1 MKKQKIIV
9 GVLASVMAASSL
21 CSMGAVNVNA
31 STFGEVV
38 LPGAHGEV
46 VLSGVETQ
54 TGLNGKTSLIS
65 GTTLLLNRA

>member
-31 STFGEVV
+31 STFGTSNKAASSW
-38 LPGAHGEV
+38 GSWG
-46 VLSGVETQ
+46 SGSSW
-54 TGLNGKTSLIS
+54 GS
-65 GTTLLLNRA
+65 